1 MDKFHQGTVSESDT
15 GPLDYGATGPVP
27 DSETLILGVPMK
39 AVSGSGSL

>member
-15 GPLDYGATGPVP
+15 GPLDYGATVP